1 LILTYEFNFDLAL
14 NTSVANIDW
23 FVFDPSEQLQFLY
36 GYAQD
41 GTSIM
46 RSDDRGLTWS
56 VVDANEYSTVRN
68 NAMTGQLFD
77 ISHFQVTTQCTSGV
91 KTCRTSESYSLMSG
105 APGSQS
111 LLSGAVQWT
120 AAIDGLWTQS
130 SGGSLAF
137 DWFGY

>member
-1 LILTYEFNFDLAL
+1 MILTYEFNFDLAL

-68 NAMTGQLFD
+68 NAMTG
-77 ISHFQVTTQCTSGV
+77 
-91 KTCRTSESYSLMSG
+91 
-105 APGSQS
+105 
-111 LLSGAVQWT
+111 
-120 AAIDGLWTQS
+120 
-130 SGGSLAF
+130 
-137 DWFGY
+137 